1 MNQPF
6 DKKRYRKVVQE
17 CQLVKDFST
26 FKHGD
31 QTKILKSGSNLSG
44 GQKQRVNLA
53 RCIYSKAD
61 IYLLDSPTSAID
73 EISRKNI
80 FDNVFSSDKGILA
93 KKVFLH
99 FQNNSP
105 FIFLLK
111 LINW

>member
-6 DKKRYRKVVQE
+6 DKKWYRKVVQK
-17 CQLVKDFST
+17 CQLVNDFST

-44 GQKQRVNLA
+44 GQKQRINLA
-53 RCIYSKAD
+53 RSIYSRAD

-73 EISRKNI
+73 EILRKKI

-93 KKVFLH
+93 KKVFKN
-99 FQNNSP
+99 FNKNTP
-105 FIFLLK
+105 FLFFT
-111 LINW
+111 